1 MLQIIFDLI
10 GGKNILEW
18 LTQLPPYI
26 IFPIIVIVFT
36 IAGIIVNFIIKR
48 HISNRLHAE
57 YSKII
62 VRTLGSAIMFWGFL
76 IGVILGYPFL
86 SLPDYIWYYYLDI
99 IIFIAIA
106 LSVTYVIAHIIG
118 DLFKSWGT
126 KFGPQTKQVFSL
138 GRFFIK
144 LIVLTI
150 GLLVILGT
158 LGIEITPILASL
170 GIAALAF
177 ALALQPTLANLF
189 AGFYILADKPIRV
202 GDYIRLEGGQE
213 GYVEDIGWRSVR
225 VRMLPNNIVIIPNQ
239 KLAESVVI
247 NYYYPEE
254 RMALLLEIG
263 VSYEDDP
270 IKVEKILVEETVKAS
285 FEIDGMVTAY
295 EMRPFV
301 RFMPGY
307 KDFSLNFTLICQV
320 RECVDQYFVQ
330 HELRKRIW
338 IRFKKEGITIPFP
351 IRTLH
356 FPGKYFEDLKELD
369 LFSGKGVKN
378 E

>member
-1 MLQIIFDLI
+1 LK

-26 IFPIIVIVFT
+26 IFPII
-36 IAGIIVNFIIKR
+36 
-48 HISNRLHAE
+48 
-57 YSKII
+57 
-62 VRTLGSAIMFWGFL
+62 
-76 IGVILGYPFL
+76 
-86 SLPDYIWYYYLDI
+86 I
-99 IIFIAIA
+99 IIFIIIGFILRYVISKYITNRLKMEYARIIMQNLSSGIIFWSFLAGIIISLPYLTLPSNIRYYINLVIFIATA
-106 LSVTYVIAHIIG
+106 LSITLVIAHIFG
-118 DLFKSWGT
+118 DLFKAWGT
-126 KFGPQTKQVFSL
+126 KLGPQAKNVSHL

-144 LIVLTI
+144 LVILTI

-158 LGIEITPILASL
+158 LGIQITPILASL
-170 GIAALAF
+170 GIAALAL

-189 AGFYILADKPIRV
+189 AGIYIMADKPIRV
-202 GDYIRLEGGQE
+202 GDYIKLESGQE

-225 VRMLPNNIVIIPNQ
+225 IRMLPNNIVIIPNQ
-239 KLAESVVI
+239 KLAESVVV

-270 IKVEKILVEETVKAS
+270 IKVEKILVEEAVKAS

-301 RFMPGY
+301 RFIPGY
-307 KDFSLNFTLICQV
+307 QDFSLNFTLICQV
-320 RECVDQYFVQ
+320 REVVDQYFVQ

-338 IRFKKEGITIPFP
+338 DRFKKEGITIPFP

-356 FPGKYFEDLKELD
+356 FPDKYIKDLKELGITEAMVNK
-369 LFSGKGVKN
+369 L
-378 E
+378 

>member
-1 MLQIIFDLI
+1 MI

-18 LTQLPPYI
+18 LTDLPPYI
-26 IFPIIVIVFT
+26 IFPIIVIIFIIIGFILRYFISKFIT
-36 IAGIIVNFIIKR
+36 NRLKIEYARIIIQNLSAWLIFWSFLAGI
-48 HISNRLHAE
+48 
-57 YSKII
+57 
-62 VRTLGSAIMFWGFL
+62 
-76 IGVILGYPFL
+76 VI
-86 SLPDYIWYYYLDI
+86 SLPYLNLPSIMRYYGNL
-99 IIFIAIA
+99 IIFIAII
-106 LSVTYVIAHIIG
+106 LSITLVIAHIFG
-118 DLFKSWGT
+118 DLFKAWGS
-126 KFGPQTKQVFSL
+126 KLGPQAKNVSHL

-144 LIVLTI
+144 LVILTI

-158 LGIEITPILASL
+158 LGVEITPILASL

-189 AGFYILADKPIRV
+189 AGLYIMADKPIRV
-202 GDYIRLEGGQE
+202 GDYIRLESGQE

-225 VRMLPNNIVIIPNQ
+225 IRMLPNNIVIIPNQ

-254 RMALLLEIG
+254 RMALLLEVG

-270 IKVEKILVEETVKAS
+270 VKVEKILVEEMVKAS

-320 RECVDQYFVQ
+320 REFVDQYFVQ

-338 IRFKKEGITIPFP
+338 ARFKKEGITIPFP

-356 FPGKYFEDLKELD
+356 FPGKYFEDLKELE
-369 LFSGKGVKN
+369 LFSGRGIRN
-378 E
+378 D